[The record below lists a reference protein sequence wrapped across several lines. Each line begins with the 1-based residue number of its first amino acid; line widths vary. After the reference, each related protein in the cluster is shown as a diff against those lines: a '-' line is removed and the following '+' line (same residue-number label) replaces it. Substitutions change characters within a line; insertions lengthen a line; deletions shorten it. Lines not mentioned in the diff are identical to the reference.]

1 MSEKVNKNLMV
12 PDTKRRSAIQI
23 MGSLIG
29 LVKPLLHIML
39 AAIILGTL
47 GYLCAIFLTILAGQ
61 VIVHGLLTG
70 AAGMTVPVDNMW
82 LVFTPVKTI
91 ITVMIVIAV
100 LRGILHYMEQYCNHF
115 IAFKLLAIIRHKVF
129 AALRKLCP
137 AKLEGRDKGN
147 LISIITTDI
156 ELLEVFYAHTISP
169 IAIAT
174 LTSII
179 MVIFIGRYHWLA
191 GLLALAA
198 YLIVGVAIPMWNG
211 KRGSQKGMEFRTNFG
226 ELNSFVL
233 DSLRG
238 LDETIQYGQGE
249 KRKEQMSERS
259 RNLAGMQEDLS
270 KMEGS
275 QRSFTNMVILLASFG
290 MLALTIWLYAK
301 GEMGFE
307 GILTCTIAMMGSFG
321 PVVALSSLSN
331 NLNQTL
337 ASGERVLSLLEETPL
352 VEEIPGDVE
361 TSGAES
367 KEHGF
372 TGAEAENVTFAYGEE
387 VILDNYSLKLQP
399 GKITGIHGASGSGK
413 STLLKLLMRFWD
425 VQDGSVSVD
434 GTDVRKIP
442 TKHLR
447 DMESYVTQETHL
459 FHDSI
464 ANNIAI
470 AKPGASREEIMEA
483 AKKASIHDFIMTLP
497 KGYDTEVGELGDTL
511 SGGEKQRIGI
521 ARAFLHECPLIL
533 LDEPTSN
540 LDSLNEGIILKLLK
554 ESAKKKTVVLV
565 SHRVSTMNVADVV
578 YEMENGRI
586 S

>member
-1 MSEKVNKNLMV
+1 MSENINT
-12 PDTKRRSAIQI
+12 TKRRSAIRI
-23 MGSLIG
+23 MGSLID

-70 AAGMTVPVDNMW
+70 AAGIIVPVDNMW
-82 LVFTPVKTI
+82 LAFVPVKTI

-100 LRGILHYMEQYCNHF
+100 LRGILHYAEQYCNHF

-129 AALRKLCP
+129 ASLRKLCP
-137 AKLEGRDKGN
+137 AKLEGRDQGN

-174 LTSII
+174 LTSMV

-191 GLLALAA
+191 GMLALAA

-211 KRGSQKGMEFRTNFG
+211 KRGSQKGMEFRTSFG

-259 RNLAGMQEDLS
+259 KNLAGIQKSLS

-290 MLALTIWLYAK
+290 MLALTIWLYDK
-301 GEMGFE
+301 GAIGFE

-361 TSGAES
+361 TPGTES
-367 KEHGF
+367 VEHEF
-372 TGAEAENVTFAYGEE
+372 TGAEAENVTFAYDNE
-387 VILDNYSLKLQP
+387 VILDNYSLKMQT

-442 TKHLR
+442 IRYLR

-464 ANNIAI
+464 ANNIEI

-497 KGYDTEVGELGDTL
+497 KEYDTEVGELGDTL

-540 LDSLNEGIILKLLK
+540 LDSLNEGIILKSLK
-554 ESAKKKTVVLV
+554 ESARKKTVVLV

>member
-1 MSEKVNKNLMV
+1 MSESTN
-12 PDTKRRSAIQI
+12 TIKRRSAIQI

-70 AAGMTVPVDNMW
+70 VAGMIVPVDNMW

-91 ITVMIVIAV
+91 TTVMIVIAV
-100 LRGILHYMEQYCNHF
+100 LRGILHYVEQYCNHF

-191 GLLALAA
+191 GVLALAA

-259 RNLAGMQEDLS
+259 KNLAGMQEDLS

-290 MLALTIWLYAK
+290 MLALTIWLYDK
-301 GEMGFE
+301 GAMGFE

-367 KEHGF
+367 MEHEF

-425 VQDGSVSVD
+425 VQNGSVSVN

-447 DMESYVTQETHL
+447 NMESYVTQETHL

-470 AKPGASREEIMEA
+470 AKPEASREEIMEA

-497 KGYDTEVGELGDTL
+497 KGYNTEVGELGDTL

-540 LDSLNEGIILKLLK
+540 LDSLNEGIILKSLK
-554 ESAKKKTVVLV
+554 ESTKKKTVVLV